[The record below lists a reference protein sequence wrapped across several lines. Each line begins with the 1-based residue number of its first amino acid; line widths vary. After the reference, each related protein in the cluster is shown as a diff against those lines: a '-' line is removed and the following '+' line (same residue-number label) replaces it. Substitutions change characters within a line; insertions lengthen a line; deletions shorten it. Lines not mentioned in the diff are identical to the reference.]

1 MPYIE
6 VKAAERRIDEESARR
21 VITKLTD
28 ALCEALGE
36 EVRDQTW
43 VVVEG
48 VPGSRWG
55 IGGEPLQ

>member
-55 IGGEPLQ
+55 IGGEPLR

>member
-6 VKAAERRIDEESARR
+6 VKAVERRIDEESARR
-21 VITKLTD
+21 VIAKLTD
-28 ALCEALGE
+28 ALCDALGE

-43 VVVEG
+43 VVVEA

-55 IGGEPLQ
+55 IGGEPLR

>member
-1 MPYIE
+1 VPYIE
-6 VKAAERRIDEESARR
+6 VKAAERRIDDDSARR
-21 VITKLTD
+21 VIEKLTD

-43 VVVEG
+43 VVVQG

-55 IGGEPLQ
+55 IGGEPLA